1 MTSFFGGEGKTFNAM
16 NIASSLGSMDKKTV
30 LIGLDLRKP
39 KIFDDFNINNKTGVT
54 DYVAGDLELNQIT
67 QRTILPNLDIIT
79 AGPIPPNPSEL
90 ILSN

>member
-1 MTSFFGGEGKTFNAM
+1 M

-79 AGPIPPNPSEL
+79 AGPIKF
-90 ILSN
+90 